1 MKRDKPR
8 PGKKAMVTEKE
19 TVVVGATR
27 KGIVTDKFST
37 STASKLAIRVS
48 SAPRRR
54 ENSGK
59 LVAGLFAGV
68 PMLY

>member
-37 STASKLAIRVS
+37 STASKLAI
-48 SAPRRR
+48 
-54 ENSGK
+54 
-59 LVAGLFAGV
+59 
-68 PMLY
+68 